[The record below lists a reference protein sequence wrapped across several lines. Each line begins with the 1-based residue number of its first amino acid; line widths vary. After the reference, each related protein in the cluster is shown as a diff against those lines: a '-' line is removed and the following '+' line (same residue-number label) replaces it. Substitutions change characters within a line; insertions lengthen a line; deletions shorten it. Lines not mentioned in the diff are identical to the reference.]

1 MDAVSRESTLLIA
14 SFQSAV
20 DSFLFVVIPLHQVLI
35 LALVKKKWDYLRSTW
50 FVNLSLQQVTHKK
63 REKLNQLI

>member
-35 LALVKKKWDYLRSTW
+35 RALVKKK
-50 FVNLSLQQVTHKK
+50 
-63 REKLNQLI
+63 